1 MQHLEVVNFNG
12 RYGFFSLALLWPSG
26 GDQPSKD
33 ARLTSMLEWH
43 ETHGMPVF
51 NPHTHVLEDGGMKVT
66 DWAQL
71 GFKRRVDPKGVL
83 NPGKMR
89 AWEEQKAGVEASDPR
104 GAFAASYRIADT
116 SAVRATA
123 DAADATPSAKAAL
136 EDGHAPPR
144 RPRSRL
150 WAEWT
155 TADFASADLTNA
167 VAVLPLGAV
176 EAHGPH
182 LPLGVD
188 AMHNAAL
195 LSRAL
200 SRLPNTATVLALPPV
215 DVGVSC
221 EHSAFAGTLEL
232 SAETAAAVWADLGA
246 SVRRA
251 GVRKLVLYNSH
262 GGNHALAE
270 VVARRLRREHG
281 MLVVLAMN
289 LAQGMSPGCAAASLF
304 PEDEVRYGI
313 HGGALETSLM
323 MHLRPELVSTQAA
336 EDFAS
341 RAAEQPQASQ
351 LQMHAG
357 GFATKMGWLSQD
369 LNSAGVVGAAATLSD
384 ADKGAVLAEACV
396 SAFAQLLVEVHE
408 ADVDEFLGDE
418 VRYPPQA

>member
-1 MQHLEVVNFNG
+1 
-12 RYGFFSLALLWPSG
+12 
-26 GDQPSKD
+26 
-33 ARLTSMLEWH
+33 MLEWH
-43 ETHGMPVF
+43 ESNGMPVF
-51 NPHTHVLEDGGMKVT
+51 DPHTHILEDGGMKVT

-71 GFKRRVDPKGVL
+71 GFKRRVDPTGVF

-89 AWEEQKAGVEASDPR
+89 AWEEQKAGVETSDPR

-116 SAVRATA
+116 SAVRNSAGASEAETAAATTN
-123 DAADATPSAKAAL
+123 AAAVSSMAA
-136 EDGHAPPR
+136 

-155 TADFASADLTNA
+155 TADFATADLTNA
-167 VAVLPLGAV
+167 VAVLPLGAI

-188 AMHNAAL
+188 AMHNSAL
-195 LSRAL
+195 LARAL
-200 SRLPNTATVLALPPV
+200 ARLPESATVLALPPL

-232 SAETAAAVWADLGA
+232 SAETAAAAWTEIGA
-246 SVRRA
+246 CVRRT
-251 GVRKLVLYNSH
+251 GIRKLVLYNSH
-262 GGNHALAE
+262 GGNHPLAE
-270 VVARRLRREHG
+270 VVARRLRRDHG

-289 LAQGMSPGCAAASLF
+289 LAQGMHPGSSAAELF

-323 MHLRPELVSTQAA
+323 MHLRPELVSTKAA

-341 RAAEQPQASQ
+341 RAAERPRESQ
-351 LQMHAG
+351 LQIHAG
-357 GFATKMGWLSQD
+357 GFATKCGWLSQD

-384 ADKGAVLAEACV
+384 STKGAALAEANV
-396 SAFAQLLVEVHE
+396 SAFTQLLIE
-408 ADVDEFLGDE
+408 AYETDVDEILGDE
-418 VRYPPQA
+418 VRFPPQSS